1 VRVSTSFAV
10 AIAVALTVSSACS
23 KGRHY
28 EVRGQVV
35 AVDVV
40 KKQLTIKHEDISGF
54 MPAMTMPF
62 PVRDERLLQGREAGE
77 LIVATLVVEDNAGY
91 LSAIRRTGMAPL
103 AEMPPP
109 APAAVLAAGDPI
121 PDAVF
126 VDQSGQPRRLSEWR
140 GRVVAVTF
148 IYTRCPLPNF
158 CPLMDR
164 HFADVQREIVKDA
177 ALRERVR
184 LLSVSFDPEY
194 DTPKVLAA
202 HAARTSANPAYWTML
217 TGEREE
223 VDRFA
228 STFGVSIIRPPAGG
242 RSDRPAPH
250 SSGQPGETTASTEIA
265 HNLRTAVIDSRGRL
279 VTMLSGNEWQP
290 SELLAHLRT
299 TR

>member
-1 VRVSTSFAV
+1 VRVPVTLAV
-10 AIAVALTVSSACS
+10 IIVIALFVSASCS
-23 KGRHY
+23 QGRRY
-28 EVRGQVV
+28 EVRGQVL
-35 AVDVV
+35 AVDVA

-62 PVRDERLLQGREAGE
+62 AVRDERLLQGREAGE
-77 LIVATLVVEDNAGY
+77 LVVATLVVEDNAAY
-91 LSAIRRTGMAPL
+91 LSAVRRTGIAPL
-103 AEMPPP
+103 SEMPSP
-109 APAAVLAAGDPI
+109 ATVDVLAAGDPI
-121 PDAVF
+121 PDAAF
-126 VDQSGQPRRLSEWR
+126 VDQNGRARRLSDWR
-140 GRVVAVTF
+140 GRVIAVTF

-164 HFADVQREIVKDA
+164 HFGDVQREIAEDA

-202 HAARTSANPAYWTML
+202 HAARISADPVYWTML

-228 STFGVSIIRPPAGG
+228 STFGVSIIRPPPRSGG
-242 RSDRPAPH
+242 QA
-250 SSGQPGETTASTEIA
+250 GETGASTEIV
-265 HNLRTAVIDSRGRL
+265 HNLRTAVIDSQGRL

-290 SELLAHLRT
+290 SELLAHLRNA
-299 TR
+299 R